1 MLYRSKIQPI
11 LEFTMPSKIRVER
24 VAVRIKEVLSELLIM
39 EIRDP
44 RVQGTF
50 ITDVTVDREFS
61 YAEIYVSALEGVER
75 KEEILSGLNSARDF
89 IRRYLA
95 NHISLRS
102 FPNIRFH
109 WDATPE
115 KADHI
120 EKLLAS
126 IRSEEIIEETDD
138 ESETLTSNDEHE

>member
-1 MLYRSKIQPI
+1 
-11 LEFTMPSKIRVER
+11 MPSKIRVER
-24 VAVRIKEVLSELLIM
+24 VAERIREVLAELLIM

-50 ITDVTVDREFS
+50 VTDVQVDRELS
-61 YAEIYVSALEGVER
+61 YADIYVSALEGVER
-75 KEEILSGLNSARDF
+75 KDEILSGLNSARDF

-115 KADHI
+115 NADKI

-126 IRSEEIIEETDD
+126 IRTEQNNTSNDSDSEI
-138 ESETLTSNDEHE
+138 LTSNDDHE